1 MIGEM
6 GKKDAVM
13 RICFSSA
20 DACSSLLFH
29 SVFVSNEFKSFGL
42 P

>member
-6 GKKDAVM
+6 GKEDSVM

-20 DACSSLLFH
+20 DACSSLLSH
-29 SVFVSNEFKSFGL
+29 SVVVSNEFKSFGV